1 MSASSAL
8 PGLEIMP
15 VDFVVETTF
24 EVAMMKV
31 ELYRNSGQKP

>member
-1 MSASSAL
+1 
-8 PGLEIMP
+8 MP

>member
-1 MSASSAL
+1 
-8 PGLEIMP
+8 

-24 EVAMMKV
+24 EVTMMKV